1 MKVLADRGSP
11 VFAEGANGVGI
22 PLSARPH
29 FGPPAQS
36 VARGLVH
43 GPRAAIGGP
52 LPREAHWLV
61 TGLKGRDFVR
71 IERKTVGGALEA
83 VTRLRELGWKIYVQR
98 IARAA

>member
-1 MKVLADRGSP
+1 MSKILADR
-11 VFAEGANGVGI
+11 FLLLAEGANGSSPHG
-22 PLSARPH
+22 RPH
-29 FGPPAQS
+29 LGPPPQS
-36 VARGLVH
+36 AARVLAH
-43 GPRAAIGGP
+43 GPRVTTGGP

-71 IERKTVGGALEA
+71 IERKTVGGAFEA